1 MKETFLPQAVIAR
14 KRDGEILEKADIEQ
28 FVTALT
34 QDRLSDAQIGAFA
47 MAVFLKSMTTDECVA
62 LTVAMRD
69 SGTVLKWDRDR
80 LSGPIIDKHS
90 TGGVGDCVSLMLA
103 PMLAGCGAHVPMISG
118 RGLGHTGG
126 TLDKLSSIPGYDTE
140 PETDQ
145 FRNVVE
151 KIGCAII
158 GQTAQLAPADRRL
171 YAVRDVT
178 ATVESIPLITSSIL
192 SKKLAA
198 GLEALVMDVKTG
210 NGAVTED
217 PALARHLAKNIVS
230 VAGRAGLNSVA
241 VITDMSQPLA
251 PAVGNALEI
260 EETVAYLTGVRR
272 DPRLHEVVITLGQEL
287 LLTSGL
293 VEDDAEGQRLLD
305 SALDSGEAAE
315 RFEKMVAALGGPADL
330 LTGFA
335 RCLPNAPVECAV
347 ESDESGMIVSM
358 DTRALGQTVA
368 ELGGGR
374 TYPTDVIDPAV
385 GIDHCARIGDTV
397 DRGSVLCRVH
407 ARTQAD
413 AEHASQRVRAAFKF
427 SDSTA
432 HIPELIRES
441 LRENDA

>member
-1 MKETFLPQAVIAR
+1 MKEPFLPQAVIAR
-14 KRDGEILEKADIEQ
+14 KRDGEVLEKVDIEQ

-34 QDRLSDAQIGAFA
+34 QDRLSDAQVGAFA
-47 MAVFLKSMTTDECVA
+47 MAVFLKSMTTDECAA
-62 LTVAMRD
+62 LTLAMRD
-69 SGTVLKWDRDR
+69 SGIVLEWDRDR

-140 PETDQ
+140 PETDR

-158 GQTAQLAPADRRL
+158 GQTVQLAPADRRL
-171 YAVRDVT
+171 YAVRDAT

-198 GLEALVMDVKTG
+198 GLDALVMDVKTG
-210 NGAVTED
+210 NGAVTAD
-217 PALARHLAKNIVS
+217 PALARRLAESIVS
-230 VAGRAGLNSVA
+230 VAGRAGLNTVA
-241 VITDMSQPLA
+241 VITDMTQPLA
-251 PAVGNALEI
+251 PAIGNALEI
-260 EETVAYLTGVRR
+260 GEAVTYLTGVRR
-272 DPRLHEVVITLGQEL
+272 DPRLHEVVMTLGQEL
-287 LLTSGL
+287 LLASSVVT
-293 VEDDAEGQRLLD
+293 DAKDGRRLLD
-305 SALDSGEAAE
+305 TALDSGEAAE

-330 LTGFA
+330 LTSLS
-335 RCLPNAPVECAV
+335 RHLPTAPVVCEVHA
-347 ESDESGMIVSM
+347 DEPGMIVSM
-358 DTRALGQTVA
+358 DVRALGQTVA

-374 TYPTDVIDPAV
+374 THPTDVIDPAV

-413 AEHASQRVRAAFKF
+413 AEHASQRVRAAFAVG
-427 SDSTA
+427 TQPVQHA
-432 HIPELIRES
+432 PLVREV
-441 LRENDA
+441 LREI

>member
-1 MKETFLPQAVIAR
+1 MKEPFLPQAVIAR
-14 KRDGEILEKADIEQ
+14 KRDGEVLEKADIEQ

-34 QDRLSDAQIGAFA
+34 QNRLSDAQVGAFA
-47 MAVFLKSMTTDECVA
+47 MAVFLKSMTTDECAA
-62 LTVAMRD
+62 LTLAMRD
-69 SGTVLKWDRDR
+69 SGIVLEWDRDR

-140 PETDQ
+140 PETDR

-171 YAVRDVT
+171 YAVRDAT
-178 ATVESIPLITSSIL
+178 ATVT
-192 SKKLAA
+192 A
-198 GLEALVMDVKTG
+198 
-210 NGAVTED
+210 D
-217 PALARHLAKNIVS
+217 PALARRLAESIVS
-230 VAGRAGLNSVA
+230 VAGRAGLNTVA

-251 PAVGNALEI
+251 PAIGNALEI
-260 EETVAYLTGVRR
+260 EEAATYLTGVRR
-272 DPRLHEVVITLGQEL
+272 DPRLHEVVMTLGQEL
-287 LLTSGL
+287 LLASS
-293 VEDDAEGQRLLD
+293 VVKDAKDGRRLLD
-305 SALDSGEAAE
+305 TALDSGEAAE

-330 LTGFA
+330 LTSFP
-335 RCLPNAPVECAV
+335 RCLPTAPVVCAV
-347 ESDESGMIVSM
+347 DADEPGMIVSM
-358 DTRALGQTVA
+358 DTRALGQTVV

-374 TYPTDVIDPAV
+374 THPTDVIDPAV

-413 AEHASQRVRAAFKF
+413 AEHASQRVRAAF
-427 SDSTA
+427 A
-432 HIPELIRES
+432 VGMQPVQHAPLVREV
-441 LRENDA
+441 LRAI

>member
-1 MKETFLPQAVIAR
+1 MKEPFLPQAVIAR
-14 KRDGEILEKADIEQ
+14 KRDGEVLEKADIEQ

-34 QDRLSDAQIGAFA
+34 QDRLSDAQVGAFA
-47 MAVFLKSMTTDECVA
+47 MAVFLKSMTTEECAA
-62 LTVAMRD
+62 LTLAMRD
-69 SGTVLKWDRDR
+69 SGIVLEWDRDR

-90 TGGVGDCVSLMLA
+90 TGGVGDSVSLMLA

-140 PETDQ
+140 PETDR

-171 YAVRDVT
+171 YAIRDAT

-210 NGAVTED
+210 NGAVTAD
-217 PALARHLAKNIVS
+217 PALARRLAESIVS
-230 VAGRAGLNSVA
+230 VAGRAGLNTVA

-251 PAVGNALEI
+251 PAIGNALEI
-260 EETVAYLTGVRR
+260 EEAATYLTGVRR
-272 DPRLHEVVITLGQEL
+272 DPRLHEVVMTLGQEL
-287 LLTSGL
+287 LLASS
-293 VEDDAEGQRLLD
+293 VVKDAKDGRRLLD
-305 SALDSGEAAE
+305 TALDSGAAAE

-330 LTGFA
+330 LTSLS
-335 RCLPNAPVECAV
+335 RHLPTAPIVCAV
-347 ESDESGMIVSM
+347 DADEPGMIVSM
-358 DTRALGQTVA
+358 DARALGQTVV

-374 TYPTDVIDPAV
+374 THPTDVIDPAV

-413 AEHASQRVRAAFKF
+413 AEHASQRVRAAFAVG
-427 SDSTA
+427 TQPVQHA
-432 HIPELIRES
+432 PLVREV
-441 LRENDA
+441 LREI

>member
-1 MKETFLPQAVIAR
+1 MKEPFLPQAVIAR

-34 QDRLSDAQIGAFA
+34 QDRLSDAQVGAFA

-62 LTVAMRD
+62 LTLAMRD
-69 SGTVLKWDRDR
+69 SGTVLKWDRNR

-140 PETDQ
+140 PETDR
-145 FRNVVE
+145 FKNVVE

-210 NGAVTED
+210 NGAVTTD
-217 PALARHLAKNIVS
+217 PALARRLAESIVS
-230 VAGRAGLNSVA
+230 VAGLAGLNTVA

-251 PAVGNALEI
+251 PAIGNALEV

-272 DPRLHEVVITLGQEL
+272 DPRLHEVVMMLGQEL
-287 LLTSGL
+287 LLASSV
-293 VEDDAEGQRLLD
+293 VENGDEGRRLLD
-305 SALDSGEAAE
+305 SALDSGKAAE
-315 RFEKMVAALGGPADL
+315 RFEKMVAALGGPTDL
-330 LTGFA
+330 LTGFS
-335 RCLPNAPVECAV
+335 RYLPNAPVVCEVGA
-347 ESDESGMIVSM
+347 DEPGTIVSM
-358 DTRALGQTVA
+358 DTRALGQTLA

-374 TYPTDVIDPAV
+374 THPTDVIDPAV

-413 AEHASQRVRAAFKF
+413 VEHASQRVRAAF
-427 SDSTA
+427 A
-432 HIPELIRES
+432 VGMPPEQHVPLVREV
-441 LRENDA
+441 LREI

>member
-1 MKETFLPQAVIAR
+1 MKEPFLPQAVIAR
-14 KRDGEILEKADIEQ
+14 KRDGEVLEKADIEQ

-34 QDRLSDAQIGAFA
+34 QDRLSDAQVGAFA
-47 MAVFLKSMTTDECVA
+47 MAVFLKSMTTDECAA
-62 LTVAMRD
+62 LTLAMRD
-69 SGTVLKWDRDR
+69 SGAVLEWDRDR

-140 PETDQ
+140 PETDR
-145 FRNVVE
+145 FKNVVE

-198 GLEALVMDVKTG
+198 GLDALVMDVKTG

-217 PALARHLAKNIVS
+217 PALARHLAESIVS
-230 VAGRAGLNSVA
+230 VAGRAGLNTVA

-251 PAVGNALEI
+251 PAIGNALEI

-287 LLTSGL
+287 LLASGL
-293 VEDDAEGQRLLD
+293 VENGDEGRRLLD

-315 RFEKMVAALGGPADL
+315 RFEKMVAALGGPTDL
-330 LTGFA
+330 LTGFP
-335 RCLPNAPVECAV
+335 RYLPNPLSCV
-347 ESDESGMIVSM
+347 
-358 DTRALGQTVA
+358 RWGQTSRVRLCQWIPERWDRRWLNWVA
-368 ELGGGR
+368 DGPTQRMSSTRPLELI
-374 TYPTDVIDPAV
+374 TAPALATQSIEGLYCAGSMHV
-385 GIDHCARIGDTV
+385 PRRMPSTPANGFVRHLRSVCRLRSTCRSCAR
-397 DRGSVLCRVH
+397 
-407 ARTQAD
+407 
-413 AEHASQRVRAAFKF
+413 F
-427 SDSTA
+427 
-432 HIPELIRES
+432 
-441 LRENDA
+441 

>member
-1 MKETFLPQAVIAR
+1 
-14 KRDGEILEKADIEQ
+14 LE
-28 FVTALT
+28 
-34 QDRLSDAQIGAFA
+34 
-47 MAVFLKSMTTDECVA
+47 
-62 LTVAMRD
+62 
-69 SGTVLKWDRDR
+69 WDRDR

-140 PETDQ
+140 PETDR

-171 YAVRDVT
+171 YAVRDAT

-210 NGAVTED
+210 NGAVTAD
-217 PALARHLAKNIVS
+217 PALARRLAESIVS
-230 VAGRAGLNSVA
+230 VAGRAGLNTVA

-251 PAVGNALEI
+251 PAIGNALEI
-260 EETVAYLTGVRR
+260 EEAATYLTGVRR
-272 DPRLHEVVITLGQEL
+272 DPRLHEVVMTLGQEL
-287 LLTSGL
+287 LLASS
-293 VEDDAEGQRLLD
+293 VVKDAKDGRRLLD
-305 SALDSGEAAE
+305 TALDSGEAAE

-330 LTGFA
+330 LTSFP
-335 RCLPNAPVECAV
+335 RCLPTAPVVCAV
-347 ESDESGMIVSM
+347 DADEPGMIVSM
-358 DTRALGQTVA
+358 DTRALGQTVV

-374 TYPTDVIDPAV
+374 THPTDVIDPAV

-413 AEHASQRVRAAFKF
+413 AEHASQRVHAAFAVG
-427 SDSTA
+427 TQPVQHA
-432 HIPELIRES
+432 PLVREV
-441 LRENDA
+441 LREI

>member
-1 MKETFLPQAVIAR
+1 
-14 KRDGEILEKADIEQ
+14 
-28 FVTALT
+28 
-34 QDRLSDAQIGAFA
+34 
-47 MAVFLKSMTTDECVA
+47 
-62 LTVAMRD
+62 
-69 SGTVLKWDRDR
+69 
-80 LSGPIIDKHS
+80 
-90 TGGVGDCVSLMLA
+90 MLA

-140 PETDQ
+140 PETDR

-217 PALARHLAKNIVS
+217 PALARHLAESIVS
-230 VAGRAGLNSVA
+230 VAGRAGLNTVA

-251 PAVGNALEI
+251 PAIGNALEV

-287 LLTSGL
+287 LLASGL
-293 VEDDAEGQRLLD
+293 VENGDEGRRLLD
-305 SALDSGEAAE
+305 SALVSGEAAE

-330 LTGFA
+330 LTSFP
-335 RCLPNAPVECAV
+335 RHLPNAPVVCEV
-347 ESDESGMIVSM
+347 EADELGTIVSM
-358 DTRALGQTVA
+358 DTRALGQTVV

-374 TYPTDVIDPAV
+374 THPTDAIDLVV

-413 AEHASQRVRAAFKF
+413 AEHASQRVRAAFAVG
-427 SDSTA
+427 TQPVP
-432 HIPELIRES
+432 HTPLVREV
-441 LRENDA
+441 LREI

>member
-1 MKETFLPQAVIAR
+1 MKEPFLPQAVIAR
-14 KRDGEILEKADIEQ
+14 KRDGEVLEKADIEQ

-34 QDRLSDAQIGAFA
+34 QDRLSDAQVGAFA
-47 MAVFLKSMTTDECVA
+47 MAVFLKSMTTDECAA
-62 LTVAMRD
+62 LTLAMRD
-69 SGTVLKWDRDR
+69 SGAVLEWDRDR

-140 PETDQ
+140 PETDR

-210 NGAVTED
+210 NGAVTAD
-217 PALARHLAKNIVS
+217 PALARRLAESIVS
-230 VAGRAGLNSVA
+230 VAGRAGLNTVA

-251 PAVGNALEI
+251 PAIGNALEI

-272 DPRLHEVVITLGQEL
+272 DPRLHEVVMTLGQEL
-287 LLTSGL
+287 LLASS
-293 VEDDAEGQRLLD
+293 VVKDAKDGRCLLD
-305 SALDSGEAAE
+305 TALDSGEAAE
-315 RFEKMVAALGGPADL
+315 RFEKMVAALGGPTDL
-330 LTGFA
+330 LTSFP
-335 RCLPNAPVECAV
+335 RCLPTAPIVCAV
-347 ESDESGMIVSM
+347 DADEPGMIVSM
-358 DTRALGQTVA
+358 DARALGQTVV

-374 TYPTDVIDPAV
+374 THPTDVIDPAV

-413 AEHASQRVRAAFKF
+413 AEHASQRVRAAFAVG
-427 SDSTA
+427 TQPVQHA
-432 HIPELIRES
+432 PLVREV
-441 LRENDA
+441 LREI

>member
-1 MKETFLPQAVIAR
+1 MKEPFLPQAVIAR
-14 KRDGEILEKADIEQ
+14 KRDGEVLEKADIEQ

-34 QDRLSDAQIGAFA
+34 QDRLSDAQVGAFA

-62 LTVAMRD
+62 LTLAMRD

-126 TLDKLSSIPGYDTE
+126 TLDKLSSIPGYDAE
-140 PETDQ
+140 PETDR

-217 PALARHLAKNIVS
+217 PALARHLAESIVS
-230 VAGRAGLNSVA
+230 VAGQAGLNTVA

-251 PAVGNALEI
+251 PAVGNALEV

-272 DPRLHEVVITLGQEL
+272 DPRLHEVVMALGQEL
-287 LLTSGL
+287 LLASSV
-293 VEDDAEGQRLLD
+293 VENGDEGRRLLD
-305 SALDSGEAAE
+305 SALDSGKAAE

-330 LTGFA
+330 LTGFP
-335 RCLPNAPVECAV
+335 RYLPNAPVVCEVGA
-347 ESDESGMIVSM
+347 DEPGTIVSM
-358 DTRALGQTVA
+358 DTRALGQTLA

-374 TYPTDVIDPAV
+374 THPTDVIDPAV

-397 DRGSVLCRVH
+397 DRGSVLCRIH

-413 AEHASQRVRAAFKF
+413 AEHASQRVRAAF
-427 SDSTA
+427 A
-432 HIPELIRES
+432 VGMPPEQHVPLVREV
-441 LRENDA
+441 LREI

>member
-1 MKETFLPQAVIAR
+1 MKERFLPQAVIAR
-14 KRDGEILEKADIEQ
+14 KRDGEVLEKADIEQ

-34 QDRLSDAQIGAFA
+34 QDRLSDAQVGAFA
-47 MAVFLKSMTTDECVA
+47 MAVFLKSMTTDECAA
-62 LTVAMRD
+62 LTLAMRD
-69 SGTVLKWDRDR
+69 SGAVLEWDRDR

-103 PMLAGCGAHVPMISG
+103 PMLASCGAHVPMISG

-140 PETDQ
+140 LETDR

-198 GLEALVMDVKTG
+198 GLDALVMDVKTG
-210 NGAVTED
+210 NGAVTAD
-217 PALARHLAKNIVS
+217 PALARCLAESIVS
-230 VAGRAGLNSVA
+230 VAGRAGLNTVV

-251 PAVGNALEI
+251 PAIGNALEI
-260 EETVAYLTGVRR
+260 EETVAYLTGVCR
-272 DPRLHEVVITLGQEL
+272 DPRLHEVVMTLGQEL
-287 LLTSGL
+287 LLASS
-293 VEDDAEGQRLLD
+293 VVKDAKDGRCLLD
-305 SALDSGEAAE
+305 TALDSGEAAE

-330 LTGFA
+330 LTSSL
-335 RCLPNAPVECAV
+335 RRLPTAPIVCAV
-347 ESDESGMIVSM
+347 ESDEPGMIVSM
-358 DTRALGQTVA
+358 DTRALGQIVA

-374 TYPTDVIDPAV
+374 THPTDVIDPAV

-407 ARTQAD
+407 TRTQAD
-413 AEHASQRVRAAFKF
+413 AEYARQRVRAAFAVG
-427 SDSTA
+427 TP
-432 HIPELIRES
+432 PEQHAPLVCEV
-441 LRENDA
+441 LREI

>member
-1 MKETFLPQAVIAR
+1 MKESLFPQAVIAR
-14 KRDGEILEKADIEQ
+14 KRDGEALEKAVIER

-34 QDRLSDAQIGAFA
+34 QDQLSDAQVGAFA
-47 MAVFLKSMTTDECVA
+47 MAVFLKGMTTDECVA
-62 LTVAMRD
+62 LTLAMRN

-126 TLDKLSSIPGYDTE
+126 TLDKLSSIPGYETE
-140 PETDQ
+140 PETDR
-145 FRNVVE
+145 FRDTVE

-158 GQTAQLAPADRRL
+158 GQTAQLVPADRRL

-178 ATVESIPLITSSIL
+178 ATVESIALITSSIL

-198 GLEALVMDVKTG
+198 DLDALVMDIKTG
-210 NGAVTED
+210 SGAVTAD
-217 PALARHLAKNIVS
+217 LVLARQLGKSIVS
-230 VAGRAGLNSVA
+230 VADRAGLNTVA

-251 PAVGNALEI
+251 PAVGNALEV

-272 DPRLHEVVITLGQEL
+272 DPRLHEVVVTLGQEL
-287 LLTSGL
+287 MLASGL
-293 VEDDAEGQRLLD
+293 AKNDDDGRRRLDDALV
-305 SALDSGEAAE
+305 SGKAAE
-315 RFEKMVAALGGPADL
+315 RFEKMVAALGGPTDL
-330 LTGFA
+330 LTGFS
-335 RCLPNAPVECAV
+335 RHLPNAPVVYEV
-347 ESDESGMIVSM
+347 EADEPGAIASM

-368 ELGGGR
+368 SLGGGR
-374 TYPTDVIDPAV
+374 THATDVIDPAV

-407 ARTQAD
+407 ARTHAD
-413 AEHASQRVRAAFKF
+413 AEHASQRVRAAFAVG
-427 SDSTA
+427 TQPVP
-432 HIPELIRES
+432 HTPLVREV
-441 LRENDA
+441 LRET

>member
-1 MKETFLPQAVIAR
+1 MKELFLPQAVIAR
-14 KRDGEILEKADIEQ
+14 KRDGEVLEKADIEQ

-34 QDRLSDAQIGAFA
+34 QDRLSDAQVGAFA
-47 MAVFLKSMTTDECVA
+47 MAVFLKSMTTDECAA
-62 LTVAMRD
+62 LTLAMRD
-69 SGTVLKWDRDR
+69 SGVVLEWDRDR

-140 PETDQ
+140 LETDR

-151 KIGCAII
+151 KIGCAIT

-198 GLEALVMDVKTG
+198 GLDALVMDVKTG
-210 NGAVTED
+210 NGAVTAD
-217 PALARHLAKNIVS
+217 PALARRLAESIVS
-230 VAGRAGLNSVA
+230 VAGRAGLNTVV

-251 PAVGNALEI
+251 PAIGNALEI

-272 DPRLHEVVITLGQEL
+272 DPRLHEVVMTLGQEL
-287 LLTSGL
+287 LLASS
-293 VEDDAEGQRLLD
+293 VVKDAKDGRCLLD
-305 SALDSGEAAE
+305 TALDSGEAAE

-330 LTGFA
+330 LTGFP
-335 RCLPNAPVECAV
+335 RYLPTAPIVCAV
-347 ESDESGMIVSM
+347 ESDEPGMIVSM

-374 TYPTDVIDPAV
+374 THPTDVIDPAV

-413 AEHASQRVRAAFKF
+413 AEHASQRVRAAFVVG
-427 SDSTA
+427 TP
-432 HIPELIRES
+432 PEQHAPLVCEV
-441 LRENDA
+441 LREI

>member
-1 MKETFLPQAVIAR
+1 MKEPFLPQAVIAR
-14 KRDGEILEKADIEQ
+14 KRDGEVLEKADIEQ

-34 QDRLSDAQIGAFA
+34 QDRLSDAQVGAFA
-47 MAVFLKSMTTDECVA
+47 MAVFLNSMTTDECAA
-62 LTVAMRD
+62 LTLAMRD
-69 SGTVLKWDRDR
+69 SGAVLEWDRDR

-140 PETDQ
+140 PETDR

-158 GQTAQLAPADRRL
+158 GQTTQLAPADRRL

-217 PALARHLAKNIVS
+217 PALARHLAESIVS
-230 VAGRAGLNSVA
+230 VAGRAGLNTVA

-251 PAVGNALEI
+251 PAVGNALEV
-260 EETVAYLTGVRR
+260 EETVAYLTGIRR
-272 DPRLHEVVITLGQEL
+272 DSRLHQVVMMLGQEL

-293 VEDDAEGQRLLD
+293 VKNDDDGRRLLD
-305 SALDSGEAAE
+305 SALDSGKAAE
-315 RFEKMVAALGGPADL
+315 RFEKMVAALGGPTDL
-330 LTGFA
+330 LTGFP
-335 RCLPNAPVECAV
+335 RYLPNAPVVCEVGA
-347 ESDESGMIVSM
+347 DEPGTIVSM
-358 DTRALGQTVA
+358 DTRALGQTLA

-374 TYPTDVIDPAV
+374 THPTDVIDPAV

-397 DRGSVLCRVH
+397 DRRSVLCRVH

-413 AEHASQRVRAAFKF
+413 AEHASQRVRAAFAVG
-427 SDSTA
+427 TPPVQHA
-432 HIPELIRES
+432 PLVREV
-441 LRENDA
+441 LREI

>member
-1 MKETFLPQAVIAR
+1 MKEPFLPQAVIAR
-14 KRDGEILEKADIEQ
+14 KRDGEVLEKADIEQ

-34 QDRLSDAQIGAFA
+34 QDRLSDAQVGAFA
-47 MAVFLKSMTTDECVA
+47 MAVFLKSMTTEECAA
-62 LTVAMRD
+62 LTLAMRD
-69 SGTVLKWDRDR
+69 SGIVLEWDRDR

-140 PETDQ
+140 PETDR

-158 GQTAQLAPADRRL
+158 GQTSQLAPADRRL
-171 YAVRDVT
+171 YAIRDAT

-210 NGAVTED
+210 NGAVTAD
-217 PALARHLAKNIVS
+217 PALARRLAESIVS
-230 VAGRAGLNSVA
+230 VAGRAGLNTVA

-251 PAVGNALEI
+251 PAIGNALEI
-260 EETVAYLTGVRR
+260 EEAATYLTGVRR
-272 DPRLHEVVITLGQEL
+272 DPRLHEVVMTLGQEL
-287 LLTSGL
+287 LLASS
-293 VEDDAEGQRLLD
+293 VVKDAKDGRRLLD
-305 SALDSGEAAE
+305 TALDSGEAAE

-330 LTGFA
+330 LTSSP
-335 RCLPNAPVECAV
+335 RRLPTAPIVCAV
-347 ESDESGMIVSM
+347 ESDEPGMIVSM
-358 DTRALGQTVA
+358 DTRALGQIVV

-374 TYPTDVIDPAV
+374 THPTDVIDPAV

-413 AEHASQRVRAAFKF
+413 AEHASQRVHAAFAVG
-427 SDSTA
+427 TQPVQHA
-432 HIPELIRES
+432 PLVREV
-441 LRENDA
+441 LREI

>member
-1 MKETFLPQAVIAR
+1 MKEPFLPQAVIAR
-14 KRDGEILEKADIEQ
+14 KRDGEVLEKADIEQ

-34 QDRLSDAQIGAFA
+34 QDRLSDAQVGAFA
-47 MAVFLKSMTTDECVA
+47 MAVFLKSMTTDECAA
-62 LTVAMRD
+62 LTLAMRD
-69 SGTVLKWDRDR
+69 SGIVLEWDRDR

-90 TGGVGDCVSLMLA
+90 TGGVGDSVSLMLA

-140 PETDQ
+140 PETDR

-171 YAVRDVT
+171 YAVRDAT

-198 GLEALVMDVKTG
+198 GLDALVMDVKTG
-210 NGAVTED
+210 NGAVTAD
-217 PALARHLAKNIVS
+217 PALARRLAESIVS
-230 VAGRAGLNSVA
+230 VAGRAGLNTVA

-251 PAVGNALEI
+251 PAIGNALEI
-260 EETVAYLTGVRR
+260 EEAATYLTGVRR
-272 DPRLHEVVITLGQEL
+272 DPRLHEVVMTLGQEL
-287 LLTSGL
+287 LLASSVVKGAK
-293 VEDDAEGQRLLD
+293 DGRRLLD
-305 SALDSGEAAE
+305 TALDSGAAAE
-315 RFEKMVAALGGPADL
+315 RFEKMVTALGGPTDL
-330 LTGFA
+330 LTSFS
-335 RCLPNAPVECAV
+335 RCLPTAPIVCAV
-347 ESDESGMIVSM
+347 DADEPGMIVSM
-358 DTRALGQTVA
+358 DTRALGQTVV

-374 TYPTDVIDPAV
+374 THPTDVIDPAV

-413 AEHASQRVRAAFKF
+413 AEHASQQVRAAF
-427 SDSTA
+427 A
-432 HIPELIRES
+432 VGMQPVQHAPLVREV
-441 LRENDA
+441 LREI

>member
-1 MKETFLPQAVIAR
+1 
-14 KRDGEILEKADIEQ
+14 
-28 FVTALT
+28 
-34 QDRLSDAQIGAFA
+34 
-47 MAVFLKSMTTDECVA
+47 
-62 LTVAMRD
+62 
-69 SGTVLKWDRDR
+69 
-80 LSGPIIDKHS
+80 
-90 TGGVGDCVSLMLA
+90 MLA

-140 PETDQ
+140 PETDR

-217 PALARHLAKNIVS
+217 PALARHLAESIVS
-230 VAGRAGLNSVA
+230 VAGRAGLNTVA

-251 PAVGNALEI
+251 PAVGNALEV

-272 DPRLHEVVITLGQEL
+272 DPRLHQVVMTLGQEL
-287 LLTSGL
+287 LLASGL
-293 VEDDAEGQRLLD
+293 VENGDEGRRLLD

-330 LTGFA
+330 LMSLS
-335 RCLPNAPVECAV
+335 RHLPNAPVVCEVDA
-347 ESDESGMIVSM
+347 DKPGTIVLI
-358 DTRALGQTVA
+358 DARALGQTVV

-374 TYPTDVIDPAV
+374 IHPTDVIDPAV

-397 DRGSVLCRVH
+397 DQGAVLCRIH
-407 ARTQAD
+407 ARTQPD
-413 AEHASQRVRAAFKF
+413 AEHASQRVRAAFAVGM
-427 SDSTA
+427 SPVQHA
-432 HIPELIRES
+432 PLVREV
-441 LRENDA
+441 LREI

>member
-1 MKETFLPQAVIAR
+1 MKEPFLPQAVIAR
-14 KRDGEILEKADIEQ
+14 KRDGEVLEKADIEQ
-28 FVTALT
+28 FITALT
-34 QDRLSDAQIGAFA
+34 QNRLSDAQVGAFA

-62 LTVAMRD
+62 LTLTMRD
-69 SGTVLKWDRDR
+69 SGTVLKWHRDR

-140 PETDQ
+140 SETDR
-145 FRNVVE
+145 FKNVVE

-217 PALARHLAKNIVS
+217 PALARHLAESIVS
-230 VAGRAGLNSVA
+230 VAGRAGLNTVA

-251 PAVGNALEI
+251 PAVGNALEV

-272 DPRLHEVVITLGQEL
+272 DPRLHEVVMTLGQEL
-287 LLTSGL
+287 LLASSV
-293 VEDDAEGQRLLD
+293 VENGDEGRRLLD
-305 SALDSGEAAE
+305 SALDSGKAAE

-330 LTGFA
+330 LTGFP
-335 RCLPNAPVECAV
+335 RYLPNAPVVCEVGA
-347 ESDESGMIVSM
+347 DEPGTIVSM
-358 DTRALGQTVA
+358 DTRALGQTLA

-374 TYPTDVIDPAV
+374 THPRDVIDPAV

-397 DRGSVLCRVH
+397 DRGSVLCRIH

-413 AEHASQRVRAAFKF
+413 AEHASQQVRAAF
-427 SDSTA
+427 A
-432 HIPELIRES
+432 VGMPPEQHVPLVREV
-441 LRENDA
+441 LREI

>member
-1 MKETFLPQAVIAR
+1 MKEPFLPQAVIAR
-14 KRDGEILEKADIEQ
+14 KRDGEVLEKADIEQ

-34 QDRLSDAQIGAFA
+34 QNRLSDAQVGAFA
-47 MAVFLKSMTTDECVA
+47 MAVFLKSMTTEECAA
-62 LTVAMRD
+62 LTLAMRD
-69 SGTVLKWDRDR
+69 SGAVLEWDRDR

-140 PETDQ
+140 PETDR

-171 YAVRDVT
+171 YAIRDAT

-210 NGAVTED
+210 NGAVTAD
-217 PALARHLAKNIVS
+217 PALARRLAESIVS
-230 VAGRAGLNSVA
+230 VAGRAGLNTVA

-251 PAVGNALEI
+251 PAIGNALEI
-260 EETVAYLTGVRR
+260 EEAATYLTGVRR
-272 DPRLHEVVITLGQEL
+272 DPRLHEVVMTLGQEL
-287 LLTSGL
+287 LLASS
-293 VEDDAEGQRLLD
+293 VVKDAKDGRRLLD
-305 SALDSGEAAE
+305 TALDSGEAAE
-315 RFEKMVAALGGPADL
+315 RFEKMVAALGGPTDL
-330 LTGFA
+330 LTSFP
-335 RCLPNAPVECAV
+335 RCLPTAPIVCAV
-347 ESDESGMIVSM
+347 DADEPGMIVSM
-358 DTRALGQTVA
+358 DARALGQTVV

-374 TYPTDVIDPAV
+374 THPTDVIDPAV

-407 ARTQAD
+407 TRTQAD
-413 AEHASQRVRAAFKF
+413 AEHASQRVRAAFAVG
-427 SDSTA
+427 TQPVQHA
-432 HIPELIRES
+432 PLVREV
-441 LRENDA
+441 LREI

>member
-1 MKETFLPQAVIAR
+1 MKEPFLPQAVIAR
-14 KRDGEILEKADIEQ
+14 KRDGEVLEKADIEQ

-34 QDRLSDAQIGAFA
+34 QDRLSDAQVGAFA
-47 MAVFLKSMTTDECVA
+47 MAVFLKSMTTDECAA
-62 LTVAMRD
+62 LTLAMRD
-69 SGTVLKWDRDR
+69 SGAVLEWDRDR

-140 PETDQ
+140 PETDR

-171 YAVRDVT
+171 YAIRDAT

-210 NGAVTED
+210 NGAVTAD
-217 PALARHLAKNIVS
+217 PALARRLAESIVS
-230 VAGRAGLNSVA
+230 VAGRAGLNTVA

-251 PAVGNALEI
+251 PAIGNALEI

-272 DPRLHEVVITLGQEL
+272 DPRLHEVVMTLGQEL
-287 LLTSGL
+287 LLASS
-293 VEDDAEGQRLLD
+293 VVKDAKDGRRLLD
-305 SALDSGEAAE
+305 TALDSGEAAE

-330 LTGFA
+330 LTSFP
-335 RCLPNAPVECAV
+335 RCLPTAPIVCAV
-347 ESDESGMIVSM
+347 DADEPGMIVSM
-358 DTRALGQTVA
+358 DARALGQTVV

-374 TYPTDVIDPAV
+374 THPTDVIDPAV

-413 AEHASQRVRAAFKF
+413 AEHASQRVRAAFAVG
-427 SDSTA
+427 TQPVQHA
-432 HIPELIRES
+432 PLVREV
-441 LRENDA
+441 LREI

>member
-1 MKETFLPQAVIAR
+1 MKEPLLPQAVIAR
-14 KRDGEILEKADIEQ
+14 KRDGEVLEKADIEQ

-34 QDRLSDAQIGAFA
+34 QDRLSDAQVGAFA
-47 MAVFLKSMTTDECVA
+47 MAVFLKSMTTEECAA
-62 LTVAMRD
+62 LTLAMRN
-69 SGTVLKWDRDR
+69 SGIVLEWDRDR

-140 PETDQ
+140 PETDR

-158 GQTAQLAPADRRL
+158 GQTSQLAPADRRL
-171 YAVRDVT
+171 YAVRDAT

-210 NGAVTED
+210 NGAVTAD
-217 PALARHLAKNIVS
+217 PALARRLAESIVS
-230 VAGRAGLNSVA
+230 VAGRAGLNTVA

-251 PAVGNALEI
+251 PAIGNALEI
-260 EETVAYLTGVRR
+260 EEAATYLTGVRR
-272 DPRLHEVVITLGQEL
+272 DPRLHEVVMTLGQEL
-287 LLTSGL
+287 LLASS
-293 VEDDAEGQRLLD
+293 VVKDAKDGRRLLD
-305 SALDSGEAAE
+305 TALDSGEAAE

-330 LTGFA
+330 LTSLS
-335 RCLPNAPVECAV
+335 RHLPTAPVVCAV
-347 ESDESGMIVSM
+347 DADEPGMIVSM
-358 DTRALGQTVA
+358 DTRALGQTVV

-374 TYPTDVIDPAV
+374 THPTDVIDPAV

-413 AEHASQRVRAAFKF
+413 AEHASQQVRAAFAVG
-427 SDSTA
+427 TQPVQHA
-432 HIPELIRES
+432 PLVREV
-441 LRENDA
+441 LREI

>member
-1 MKETFLPQAVIAR
+1 M
-14 KRDGEILEKADIEQ
+14 LE
-28 FVTALT
+28 
-34 QDRLSDAQIGAFA
+34 
-47 MAVFLKSMTTDECVA
+47 
-62 LTVAMRD
+62 
-69 SGTVLKWDRDR
+69 WDRDR

-140 PETDQ
+140 PETDR

-210 NGAVTED
+210 NGAVTTD
-217 PALARHLAKNIVS
+217 PALARRLAESIVS
-230 VAGRAGLNSVA
+230 VAGLAGLNTVA

-251 PAVGNALEI
+251 PAIGNALEV

-287 LLTSGL
+287 LLASGL
-293 VEDDAEGQRLLD
+293 VENGDEGRRLLD

-315 RFEKMVAALGGPADL
+315 RFEKMVAALGGPADM
-330 LTGFA
+330 LTGFP
-335 RCLPNAPVECAV
+335 RHLPNAPVVCEVGA
-347 ESDESGMIVSM
+347 DELGTIVSI
-358 DTRALGQTVA
+358 DTRALGQTVV

-374 TYPTDVIDPAV
+374 THPTDVIDPSV
-385 GIDHCARIGDTV
+385 GIDRCARIGDTV

-413 AEHASQRVRAAFKF
+413 VEHASQRVRAAF
-427 SDSTA
+427 A
-432 HIPELIRES
+432 VGMPPEQHVPLVREV
-441 LRENDA
+441 LREI